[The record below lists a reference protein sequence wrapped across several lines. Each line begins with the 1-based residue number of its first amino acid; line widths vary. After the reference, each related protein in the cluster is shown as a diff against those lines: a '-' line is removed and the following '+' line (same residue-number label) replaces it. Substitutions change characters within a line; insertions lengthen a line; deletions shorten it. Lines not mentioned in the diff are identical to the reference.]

1 MERPTRITSP
11 SYSGRYIKTPWS
23 DQVVILDVLY
33 SLKVSRSIFHGIR
46 AINTDLQWDWPEIV
60 NLLWIVEREDDDD
73 LKLAP
78 EWEQP
83 SRSVDTELP
92 RDIEL
97 VIGDH
102 QSAAGNTYLAVK
114 WRNFDCPTWELEKD
128 VMARIFW

>member
-1 MERPTRITSP
+1 MM
-11 SYSGRYIKTPWS
+11 
-23 DQVVILDVLY
+23 DVLY
-33 SLKVSRSIFHGIR
+33 SLKVSRSVFHGVR

-60 NLLWIVEREDDDD
+60 TLLWIVERETDDD

-102 QSAAGNTYLAVK
+102 Q
-114 WRNFDCPTWELEKD
+114 
-128 VMARIFW
+128 